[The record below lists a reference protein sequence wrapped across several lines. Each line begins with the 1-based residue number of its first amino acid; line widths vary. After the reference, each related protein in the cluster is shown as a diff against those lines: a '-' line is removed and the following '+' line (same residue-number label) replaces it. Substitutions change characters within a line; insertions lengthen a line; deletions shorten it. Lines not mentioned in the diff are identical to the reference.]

1 MVCARSKHVIKKDE
15 DTILSVMLQHLMT
28 SENSPIIEYYP
39 LDFKTDLNGKQQEW
53 EAVVLIPF
61 IDEVHTH
68 RHFATWWKKTM
79 PQLSLKKKTCSWLV

>member
-15 DTILSVMLQHLMT
+15 DNILCVMLQHLMT

-68 RHFATWWKKTM
+68 THTHLATWWQK
-79 PQLSLKKKTCSWLV
+79 QCHN

>member
-1 MVCARSKHVIKKDE
+1 MF
-15 DTILSVMLQHLMT
+15 QHLMT

-68 RHFATWWKKTM
+68 LKQKIMW
-79 PQLSLKKKTCSWLV
+79 QLYEKGILINSITVCVCGLCIN

>member
-1 MVCARSKHVIKKDE
+1 
-15 DTILSVMLQHLMT
+15 MT
-28 SENSPIIEYYP
+28 SPNSPIIEYYP

-68 RHFATWWKKTM
+68 
-79 PQLSLKKKTCSWLV
+79 TCTHTEFEAISQTY